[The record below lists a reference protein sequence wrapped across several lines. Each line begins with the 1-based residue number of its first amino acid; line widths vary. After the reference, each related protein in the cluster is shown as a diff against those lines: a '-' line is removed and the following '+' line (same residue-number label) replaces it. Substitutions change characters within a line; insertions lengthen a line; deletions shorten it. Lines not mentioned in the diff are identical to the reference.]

1 MRFMIIR
8 KADAQTEAGQVAT
21 QELLAAMGRYNE
33 EMASAGVLREGAG
46 LKPSS
51 NGARIRFQQGRP
63 LVTDG
68 PFTETKEMIAGYTII
83 EVASREE
90 ALEWVTRWPV
100 EDADGN
106 VELELRQLYEL
117 EDFPAGE
124 GLDVHLALQERMEQ
138 Q

>member
-33 EMASAGVLREGAG
+33 ALVNAGVLREGAG
-46 LKPSS
+46 LKPSAT
-51 NGARIRFQQGRP
+51 GARIRFQNGRP
-63 LVTDG
+63 MVTDG
-68 PFTETKEMIAGYTII
+68 PFAETKEMIAGYTII

-90 ALEWVTRWPV
+90 ALEWVKRWPV

-106 VELELRQLYEL
+106 VALELRQLYEL
-117 EDFPAGE
+117 EDFPAGD

-138 Q
+138 R

>member
-1 MRFMIIR
+1 

-33 EMASAGVLREGAG
+33 ELANAGVLREGAG
-46 LKPSS
+46 LKPSAT
-51 NGARIRFQQGRP
+51 GARIRFQQGRP
-63 LVTDG
+63 QVTDG
-68 PFTETKEMIAGYTII
+68 PFTETKELIAGYTII
-83 EVASREE
+83 DVASREE
-90 ALEWVTRWPV
+90 ALEWVRRWPV